1 MEELKNEVVNE
12 TTNEEVAVSSEPVE
26 EGGGS
31 VCGKLLGLVVIGA
44 VGVGAW
50 AIKNRTKLAEKKAKR
65 NIAKLEKAGYVVLPK
80 DDIVELTEVET
91 SEEGSDEE

>member
-12 TTNEEVAVSSEPVE
+12 TTSEEVAVSSEPVE
-26 EGGGS
+26 EGGS

-50 AIKNRTKLAEKKAKR
+50 AIKNRTKLAERKTRR
-65 NIAKLEKAGYVVLPK
+65 NVAKLEKAGYVVLPK
-80 DDIVELTEVET
+80 EDIVEMTEVET